1 MTLFTVLFSLALN
14 ILYFVISQKIR
25 LSQFFR
31 YFLGFI
37 TYTLIVFFI
46 LYFLKFNFIF
56 EKLISFLFIYTLF
69 FISLFLSMSTKY
81 IKSPTYLIFKSLKK
95 ESKRKRVIKYLESQ
109 NVFKKRLDDLVNQKI
124 IRRKKNK
131 IYLRK
136 NLNFVLNLIFQI
148 KVFFNLKSE
157 G

>member
-25 LSQFFR
+25 LSQFFH

-46 LYFLKFNFIF
+46 LHFLKLNFIF
-56 EKLISFLFIYTLF
+56 KELISFLFIYILF

-95 ESKRKRVIKYLESQ
+95 ENKKKRVIQYLENQ
-109 NVFKKRLDDLVNQKI
+109 NVFKKRLDDLVEQKI
-124 IRRKKNK
+124 IQRKKNK
-131 IYLRK
+131 IYLK
-136 NLNFVLNLIFQI
+136 TNLSFVLNLIFQI